1 LKLELFPIGIKS
13 ISCILGPGDRGGG
26 GYIDGRRAGDVGRG
40 LWIFGTGVRGGF
52 GDRGA
57 RRPSVE
63 SLRCDLNLGRALS
76 SDKSPNMDRIKDTR
90 DGRLVCVIVGDIG
103 SAGVEYE

>member
-1 LKLELFPIGIKS
+1 MKLELFPVGIKS

-40 LWIFGTGVRGGF
+40 LWSFGTGVRGGF

-57 RRPSVE
+57 MRPSVE

-76 SDKSPNMDRIKDTR
+76 NDKRPNMDRIKDMR
-90 DGRLVCVIVGDIG
+90 DGLVRVIVGDIG
-103 SAGVEYE
+103 SAGVGCE